1 MTDKQIVGENL
12 VATLSENNYYT
23 RTLNKMSFPR
33 SDMKPMYSLTL
44 DYTFAEAS
52 FTMNLDKESLKGLAD
67 FIYGVIGEEKEWSHT
82 RPIVGVDDN
91 GQPITIDSWG
101 K

>member
-1 MTDKQIVGENL
+1 MTDQQIVGENL

-52 FTMNLDKESLKGLAD
+52 LKLCKAITMNLDKESLTSLAD
-67 FIYGVIGEEKEWSHT
+67 FIYKSIGEK
-82 RPIVGVDDN
+82 
-91 GQPITIDSWG
+91 